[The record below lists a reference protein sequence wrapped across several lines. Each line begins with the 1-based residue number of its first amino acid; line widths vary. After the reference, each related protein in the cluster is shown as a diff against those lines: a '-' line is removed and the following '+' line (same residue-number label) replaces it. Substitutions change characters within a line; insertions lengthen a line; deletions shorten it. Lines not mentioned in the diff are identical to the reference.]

1 MLKRLL
7 MALPY
12 VVLGVFAS
20 TQVALASFNPTR
32 DERSIGTLLVA
43 LGLMVF
49 LTIVYATA
57 SFLGINKP
65 GEVYIPDHAHDFRY
79 AHQHHDEH

>member
-12 VVLGVFAS
+12 VILGVIAS
-20 TQVALASFNPTR
+20 TQVAHADFDPSR
-32 DERSIGTLLVA
+32 DELAIGTFFVA

-49 LTIVYATA
+49 FTIAYAIA

-65 GEVYIPDHAHDFRY
+65 GDVEIPDHAHDHRY
-79 AHQHHDEH
+79 AHQHHDH